1 MQEAFLLLTLAFAFA
16 ILHKSYSNNVF
27 KLLPYMVTAFAVFLL
42 SFFYRNVPRGCFCC
56 WLPFAAF
63 PIWIITFQKFQIGGK
78 KNGIQQRTGEQEMA
92 YLERSRGKNIAGM
105 ADKEKQAEAMTVA
118 EMLKP
123 GIPL

>member
-1 MQEAFLLLTLAFAFA
+1 MA
-16 ILHKSYSNNVF
+16 
-27 KLLPYMVTAFAVFLL
+27 TAFAVFLL
-42 SFFYRNVPRGCFCC
+42 SFFIGICRKAVSAVGCRSP
-56 WLPFAAF
+56 PFQSGLLHF
-63 PIWIITFQKFQIGGK
+63 KNFRLEG

>member
-16 ILHKSYSNNVF
+16 IPHKLYSNNVF

-42 SFFYRNVPRGCFCC
+42 SFFYRNVQRGCFCC

-63 PIWIITFQKFQIGGK
+63 LIWIITFQKFQIGGK
-78 KNGIQQRTGEQEMA
+78 KWHTTTDGRT
-92 YLERSRGKNIAGM
+92 ERSRGKNIAGM

>member
-1 MQEAFLLLTLAFAFA
+1 MAAVRRL
-16 ILHKSYSNNVF
+16 SNLDFSIF
-27 KLLPYMVTAFAVFLL
+27 KNFRLEE
-42 SFFYRNVPRGCFCC
+42 
-56 WLPFAAF
+56 
-63 PIWIITFQKFQIGGK
+63 

>member
-1 MQEAFLLLTLAFAFA
+1 MCDFIVDIKESQC
-16 ILHKSYSNNVF
+16 K
-27 KLLPYMVTAFAVFLL
+27 K
-42 SFFYRNVPRGCFCC
+42 RFCC

-63 PIWIITFQKFQIGGK
+63 PIWIITFQKFQIGG